1 MSNEERPQSLETEF
15 GYSEVPFSLSILERL
30 SHDPSGGKIKSR
42 EGLAGACLSSDI
54 WMIMFV
60 LLSCCENP
68 HRCYSPATLIQ
79 TVVTSRLFF
88 SFVFFIYGLAI
99 ISLCLAVKPFIIF
112 VMHKILILS
121 ENLTICP
128 DTANVFNLTVF
139 WHQRDNKTDRHT
151 VIVFPFRCLMLFAMQ
166 PEKMC
171 PSEGTLRNLGLI
183 F

>member
-1 MSNEERPQSLETEF
+1 MSVFRHLNDHSWAEL
-15 GYSEVPFSLSILERL
+15 
-30 SHDPSGGKIKSR
+30 
-42 EGLAGACLSSDI
+42 
-54 WMIMFV
+54 FV

-68 HRCYSPATLIQ
+68 YRCYSPATLIQ

-128 DTANVFNLTVF
+128 DTANVFYLTVF